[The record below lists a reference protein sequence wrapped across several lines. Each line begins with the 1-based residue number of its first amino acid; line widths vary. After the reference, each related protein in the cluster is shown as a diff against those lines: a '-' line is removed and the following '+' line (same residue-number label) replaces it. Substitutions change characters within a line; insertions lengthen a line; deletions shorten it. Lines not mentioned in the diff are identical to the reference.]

1 MEKSPGHFWEIFWSS
16 TSNKLPSVTT
26 STLRGLT
33 PSCCNQRDPA
43 ATLVFARMQPSP
55 CTGTRGRWDE
65 GRGGWRQTTNTFTF
79 FYSSLCIRQRFVG
92 CKPHSPYNTS
102 IFWLGLL
109 SQSLSIAFPYRNT
122 LCMCFAS
129 WVKIDRY
136 NSSAA
141 LTGRLRKKN
150 AIILLVYLKNM
161 QEIALL
167 TSACLLIGYLLPE
180 KKDAMGLSIFIFL
193 NLMSPRVNLKVIAK
207 HFKAL
212 PYLHSACLPAHA
224 HTSSPNTESKS
235 SLNINLSSRK
245 RKRIGFLEISWLSLS
260 RCLTSTFQV
269 CSNT

>member
-43 ATLVFARMQPSP
+43 ATSVFARMQPSL

-65 GRGGWRQTTNTFTF
+65 GRGGWRLTTNTFTF

-141 LTGRLRKKN
+141 LTGRLRKKKCHYFVG
-150 AIILLVYLKNM
+150 LLEEYARNC
-161 QEIALL
+161 
-167 TSACLLIGYLLPE
+167 TSNICLSPHW
-180 KKDAMGLSIFIFL
+180 LSIARKKGCHGTEHIHFPESHVTQGKPKGHCQAL
-193 NLMSPRVNLKVIAK
+193 QSSP
-207 HFKAL
+207 
-212 PYLHSACLPAHA
+212 LPAF
-224 HTSSPNTESKS
+224 
-235 SLNINLSSRK
+235 SLPPCPCTHLFPKHWIK
-245 RKRIGFLEISWLSLS
+245 IKFKH
-260 RCLTSTFQV
+260 
-269 CSNT
+269 

>member
-65 GRGGWRQTTNTFTF
+65 GRGGWRLTTNTFTF

-180 KKDAMGLSIFIFL
+180 KKGCHGTEHIHFPESHVTQGKPKGHCQALQS
-193 NLMSPRVNLKVIAK
+193 SP
-207 HFKAL
+207 
-212 PYLHSACLPAHA
+212 LPAF
-224 HTSSPNTESKS
+224 
-235 SLNINLSSRK
+235 SLPPCPCTHLFPKHWIK
-245 RKRIGFLEISWLSLS
+245 IKFKH
-260 RCLTSTFQV
+260 
-269 CSNT
+269 